1 MTMSSTTS
9 PATPADLIRRH
20 RIGSGLLAAAV
31 AYLLAAG
38 MMGLV
43 FASRPPAQL
52 LDGLADYQQG
62 EALYRW
68 GFVGASLLAPAF
80 VTLLLLMVAAADV
93 PPSSARRSIATVL
106 LAAYVT
112 LATIAYSSQYTFLP
126 RLVGRDAQTAAL
138 WYFHD
143 VDSIPYAID
152 LTGYTLLSL
161 AAILLAS
168 LLAERHRR
176 WLAGWLVAMGALSI
190 AAFVLHA
197 AGASTVAGMVS
208 LASAACTVPIVAL
221 ATVEGRRLRGPRAS
235 TEPGHRWRLGNAH
248 DSVSRKP

>member
-1 MTMSSTTS
+1 MTISRPASPTTM
-9 PATPADLIRRH
+9 TDLDRRH
-20 RIGSGLLAAAV
+20 RIGTGLLVASI

-43 FASRPPAQL
+43 FASRPPARL
-52 LDGLADYQQG
+52 LDGLADYQRG
-62 EALYRW
+62 VALYQW

-80 VTLLLLMVAAADV
+80 VTLLMLVAAAADV

-126 RLVGRDAQTAAL
+126 RLVARDPETAAL

-143 VDSIPYAID
+143 VDTIPYAID
-152 LTGYTLLSL
+152 LTGYLLLGL
-161 AAILLAS
+161 AAILLAT
-168 LLAERHRR
+168 LLAERRRR

-190 AAFVLHA
+190 VAFALHA
-197 AGASTVAGMVS
+197 AGADAIAGMVS
-208 LASAACTVPIVAL
+208 LASAVCTVPIVVLAAL
-221 ATVEGRRLRGPRAS
+221 EGRQLRGPRPSIEAAPS
-235 TEPGHRWRLGNAH
+235 AAERDPR
-248 DSVSRKP
+248 